1 MKIEQVP
8 EATSPNNGLL
18 TTKYTRVQRAVEP
31 SAVTVNVEGEAK
43 APVRLAKLKSVKQ
56 VTGPHLTARVAG
68 EPLVTR

>member
-18 TTKYTRVQRAVEP
+18 TTKYTRVQRVEP
-31 SAVTVNVEGEAK
+31 SVVTVNVEGEAK